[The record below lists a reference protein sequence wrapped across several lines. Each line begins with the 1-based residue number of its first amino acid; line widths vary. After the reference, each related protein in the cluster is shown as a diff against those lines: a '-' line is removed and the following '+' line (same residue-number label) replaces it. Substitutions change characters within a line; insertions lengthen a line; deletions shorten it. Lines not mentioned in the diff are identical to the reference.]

1 MTEMLEGIGSVIYS
15 KTPTGQL
22 AFQSRSVPLTQR
34 QRSAFIQFDGNRA
47 LDEIMR
53 TMAGLGLTLDD
64 INHLVLLG
72 FLAPGVAANVPD
84 SKVAADTAEEQRVAS
99 EPLPMAPIFPSPVA
113 ADGLTT
119 ASAQAHY
126 SKAYPIATRLTARL
140 GLRGFR
146 LNLAVEAAGDL
157 EKLRH
162 LAPKIKDAVGLE
174 KFQELENALYD

>member
-64 INHLVLLG
+64 INHLVFLG
-72 FLAPGVAANVPD
+72 FLAPGVAANAPD
-84 SKVAADTAEEQRVAS
+84 SKVAADIS
-99 EPLPMAPIFPSPVA
+99 EDPGVVSELIPMAPISPSPMA
-113 ADGLTT
+113 ADGLSTV
-119 ASAQAHY
+119 SAQAHY